1 VQELTERGDIQSMM
15 SRGEYRQVL
24 FRELKQTHGWRQA
37 SAVFRVQWM
46 FEPLLQMN
54 EGARCLDQPF
64 EEIRVARIRFFQPKL
79 LENIVRF
86 IITLLVPAVKKRA
99 IKGVLCDVCL
109 GEIDIF
115 TVQLGHQLRNPLAFV
130 HEGLNLLAAQIMS
143 KPARISFSEE
153 QGRPP
158 EADEFSQPAWL
169 CHHRR

>member
-1 VQELTERGDIQSMM
+1 MM

-37 SAVFRVQWM
+37 FPVFRVRWM

-54 EGARCLDQPF
+54 EGTRCLDQPF

-99 IKGVLCDVCL
+99 IKWVLCDVSL

-115 TVQLGHQLRNPLAFV
+115 TVQLGHQLRNLLAFV

-143 KPARISFSEE
+143 KPARTSFSKETW
-153 QGRPP
+153 RRLP
-158 EADEFSQPAWL
+158 ACEFSRPRWL
-169 CHHRR
+169 CHRRR